1 MDKSNDFKQKLDGYQ
16 VSVLIPAYNEA
27 EAIGDVIDML
37 KSVLPVHFELLV
49 VNDASKDDTSAIAK
63 NHGAKVI
70 DHKVNMGYGAALKTG
85 LKNAKNEIV
94 VFFDADGQHDVKYFL
109 TLLEA
114 LDDADMA
121 VGARQNI
128 AIETWWRL
136 PGKWVIHKLANYLSQ
151 MKIPDLNCGFRAA
164 HKSVL
169 LRYEHLL
176 CDRFSF
182 STTSTMVLL
191 GEGKLIKYVPIQVH
205 SRIGTSTVTI
215 KSGFETILLVI
226 RMVVQFNPLRVF
238 LPMVFTTAIVG
249 FIFLIY
255 DLIHFDVSNTTIVLF
270 LTTLML
276 FGFGIVTDQI
286 ASLRKELNRK
296 PTYE

>member
-1 MDKSNDFKQKLDGYQ
+1 MNEKLLKKELLDYN
-16 VSVLIPAYNEA
+16 VSIIIPAFNEA

-37 KSVLPVHFELLV
+37 KSVLPEKFEILV
-49 VNDASKDDTSAIAK
+49 INDASKDDTAAIAEA
-63 NHGAKVI
+63 HGANVI
-70 DHKVNMGYGAALKTG
+70 SHKVNRGYGAALKTG
-85 LKNAKNEIV
+85 LENAKNETV
-94 VFFDADGQHDVKYFL
+94 VFFDADGQHDVKYFPD
-109 TLLEA
+109 LLEA

-128 AIETWWRL
+128 ALETWWRL
-136 PGKWVIHKLANYLSQ
+136 PGKWVIHKLANYLAQ

-164 HKSVL
+164 RKTVL

-226 RMVVQFNPLRVF
+226 RMVVQFNPLRIF
-238 LPMVFTTAIVG
+238 LPMVFTTAIAG
-249 FIFLIY
+249 IAFLIY
-255 DLIHFDVSNTTIVLF
+255 DLFHWDVSNTTIILF

-286 ASLRKELNRK
+286 ASVRRELNRNDN
-296 PTYE
+296 